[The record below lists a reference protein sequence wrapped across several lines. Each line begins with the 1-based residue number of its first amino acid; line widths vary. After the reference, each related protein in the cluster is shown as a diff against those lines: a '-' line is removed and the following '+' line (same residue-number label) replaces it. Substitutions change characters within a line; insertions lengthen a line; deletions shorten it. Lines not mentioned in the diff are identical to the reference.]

1 MLSLTSSST
10 PFRTRLGVRFQLVGA
25 FSMLLALAVTILGV
39 ALWGLGR
46 VQDSA
51 RQATEIDGRMSRLAS
66 EVGTQTLLARRYEKD
81 FFLNVADSNVRADY
95 MTKWQQASTALD
107 GAIEAF
113 AAAATTTD
121 DQQQA
126 RQWRGDAAQYEQ
138 GFSEITRGVEA
149 GRITTPQA
157 ANAGLVPFKDSI
169 RSLTDTSVATGASKI
184 AIAADAADALQKG
197 VASTQWQLLLIG
209 ALALAIAAV
218 WSVVFPLRLMRPI
231 TALQA
236 ATRRLTNGDLTARV
250 DLVRNDELGAL
261 AQAFNQMTDTIR
273 A

>member
-1 MLSLTSSST
+1 MSSITASPT
-10 PFRTRLGVRFQLVGA
+10 PFSTRLGVRFQLIAA
-25 FSMLLALAVTILGV
+25 FSLLVALAVAILGV

-51 RQATEIDGRMSRLAS
+51 RLATEVDGRMSRLAS
-66 EVGTQTLLARRYEKD
+66 EVGPQTLLARRYEKD
-81 FFLNVADSNVRADY
+81 YFLNVADSNARADY
-95 MTKWQQASTALD
+95 LTKWRQASSALD

-126 RQWRGDAAQYEQ
+126 REWRGDAAQYEQ

-184 AIAADAADALQKG
+184 AIAADAESTLQKG
-197 VASTQWQLLLIG
+197 IASTQWQLLLIG
-209 ALALAIAAV
+209 
-218 WSVVFPLRLMRPI
+218 
-231 TALQA
+231 
-236 ATRRLTNGDLTARV
+236 
-250 DLVRNDELGAL
+250 
-261 AQAFNQMTDTIR
+261 
-273 A
+273 